1 MVWKQVTS
9 SSDHEKW
16 HSKCQSKF
24 RSVISLLWWL
34 VLEIL
39 PWPLLGPW
47 GFDNG
52 MPGLLQLSGIGG
64 REFRFN
70 QTWFLENTLSHTQQ
84 RHMHM
89 QWWDKWFVPP
99 HLGFPWD
106 WNKSTLTSHQNR
118 SLRRWGLVNQDDWH
132 HNVSEKVEVGRGVPL
147 VPEPHCQPKTD
158 ELTDWRIYKVR
169 EGCPNTFRNT
179 IQWFL

>member
-39 PWPLLGPW
+39 PWPLPGPW

-70 QTWFLENTLSHTQQ
+70 QTWRTHSPTLNKDICTCSGETNDSCLHTLGSLEIETKALVYP
-84 RHMHM
+84 M
-89 QWWDKWFVPP
+89 K
-99 HLGFPWD
+99 
-106 WNKSTLTSHQNR
+106 NR

-147 VPEPHCQPKTD
+147 VPEPHCQPKAE